1 MRKRLLTATLGALL
15 AFSGVARAQDPSASD
30 ASDPNTGALSIA
42 GGIDVT
48 THYFFRGYLQEDQG
62 LILQPYGTL
71 YITAHEAD
79 NFKVTPYVGIWNS
92 WHDEK
97 TVSDGTHNQSWY
109 EADILGGVDVA
120 MGDFTLGLIYT
131 HYTYPNGALDDIG
144 EIGVKLAWNDAA
156 VTKER
161 GGLPFQFSPYI
172 AAYFETADD
181 SGTEDTYL
189 EVGIGPSFA
198 LGDTGWTL
206 GIPVVVGMSLD
217 DYYFDE
223 NGDEE
228 FLGYG
233 SIGVTLTVPLPMP
246 ERYGAWNLVA
256 GVSYL
261 HLFAD
266 TLETINN
273 DDDGEIIGKLGLAFS
288 Y

>member
-15 AFSGVARAQDPSASD
+15 AFGGVAKAQDPSASD
-30 ASDPNTGALSIA
+30 TSDPTTGALSIA

-97 TVSDGTHNQSWY
+97 TGSDGTHNQSWY

-131 HYTYPNGALDDIG
+131 HYTYPNGALEDIG
-144 EIGVKLAWNDAA
+144 EIGAKLAWNDAA

-161 GGLPFQFSPYI
+161 GGLPFQFSPYV
-172 AAYFETADD
+172 AVYFETADD

-189 EVGIGPSFA
+189 EVGIGPSFT

-206 GIPVVVGMSLD
+206 GVPVVVGMSLD